1 MKGAQMPTTVTI
13 SGAQRQAFWEM
24 VTDHLS
30 CAGDLHTL
38 LVSKDFPEAERLG
51 IELAEDLRL
60 MEDLGWDKAFREQ
73 GVDLT
78 MPAEDLIEILTRLR
92 SDAEGAL
99 RESAEAR
106 ESREAEETAKR
117 NYQLALDTCD
127 GLLSLLARCEDR
139 Q

>member
-1 MKGAQMPTTVTI
+1 MPTTVTI
-13 SGAQRQAFWEM
+13 SGAQRQAFYEM

-30 CAGDLHTL
+30 CAGDLRTL
-38 LVSKDFPEAERLG
+38 LRRENFAEAERLG

-78 MPAEDLIEILTRLR
+78 MPPEDLVEVLTRLR
-92 SDAEGAL
+92 SDAEGGL
-99 RESAEAR
+99 RETAEER
-106 ESREAEETAKR
+106 ESREADQAAR
-117 NYQLALDTCD
+117 RRYQLVLDISD
-127 GLLSLLARCEDR
+127 GLLMMFSRCEDR

>member
-1 MKGAQMPTTVTI
+1 MPTTVTI

-30 CAGDLHTL
+30 CAGDLHSM
-38 LVSKDFPEAERLG
+38 LVGKDFAEAERLG

-73 GVDLT
+73 GVNLT
-78 MPAEDLIEILTRLR
+78 MPPEDLAEVLTRLR
-92 SDAEGAL
+92 SDAEGGL
-99 RESAEAR
+99 SESAEAR
-106 ESREAEETAKR
+106 EYREADEAAKR
-117 NYQLALDTCD
+117 SYQLALDTCN
-127 GLLSLLARCEDR
+127 GLLTTLARCEDR